1 MQVRVTPCRLGR
13 TWLQSV
19 AVDPNPGTTRTV
31 TAPAPSQCS
40 HCRTPSAANTRA
52 TSRVGRGA
60 TRTTGRAVARVAEG
74 AALGEALGDA
84 ESVAAG
90 AELDA
95 AARVGVD
102 VAPGEL
108 PELHAETVVRTSP
121 RPIPVTTN

>member
-1 MQVRVTPCRLGR
+1 M
-13 TWLQSV
+13 
-19 AVDPNPGTTRTV
+19 
-31 TAPAPSQCS
+31 
-40 HCRTPSAANTRA
+40 
-52 TSRVGRGA
+52 
-60 TRTTGRAVARVAEG
+60 AEG

-121 RPIPVTTN
+121 RPIPVTTNRCRCTPHGRDVSRPVQDVKDP